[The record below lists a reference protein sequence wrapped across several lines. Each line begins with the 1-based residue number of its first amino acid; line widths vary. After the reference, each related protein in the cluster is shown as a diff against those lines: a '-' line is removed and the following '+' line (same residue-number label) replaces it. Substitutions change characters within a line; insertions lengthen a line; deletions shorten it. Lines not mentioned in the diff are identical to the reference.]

1 MILKCAKVHPVKDLL
16 GPSLTNVLLCHHDKI
31 WLQNCPSEFKPVI
44 HRRCVDD
51 TFLHFRS
58 KHHIEKLKNYLNRQ
72 HKNIRFTSQTE
83 NENSISF
90 LDIKLSWD
98 NNWLMT
104 SVYRKPT
111 ISGVLTTQR
120 FISIWESVSYMEMY
134 CWGLNNMSKQ
144 GCSKAKKAY
153 FNFLIVGSLSSK
165 GLELY
170 VCICIENIR
179 NEHKLFLQRR
189 FFDLS
194 YTFETKSCNVFQ
206 LA

>member
-1 MILKCAKVHPVKDLL
+1 MILKCAKVHPVKDSLE
-16 GPSLTNVLLCHHDKI
+16 PSLTNVLLCYHDKI

-44 HRRCVDD
+44 HRRYVDN
-51 TFLHFRS
+51 TFLLFRS
-58 KHHIEKLKNYLNRQ
+58 KHHIEKFKNYLNRQ
-72 HKNIRFTSQTE
+72 HKNIKFTSETE

-90 LDIKLSWD
+90 LDIKITWD
-98 NNWLMT
+98 NNWPMT
-104 SVYRKPT
+104 SLYRKPT

-120 FISIWESVSYMEMY
+120 FISIWESVPYMEMY

-144 GCSKAKKAY
+144 DCSKAKKAC

-179 NEHKLFLQRR
+179 NKHKLFLQRR
-189 FFDLS
+189 FYDLS
-194 YTFETKSCNVFQ
+194 HTF
-206 LA
+206 

>member
-1 MILKCAKVHPVKDLL
+1 MILKYAKVHPIKDLL
-16 GPSLTNVLLCHHDKI
+16 GPSLTNVLLCYHDKI
-31 WLQNCPSEFKPVI
+31 WLQNCPAEFKPVI

-51 TFLHFRS
+51 TFLLFRS
-58 KHHIEKLKNYLNRQ
+58 KHHIEKLKHYLNRQ
-72 HKNIRFTSQTE
+72 HKNIKFTSQTE

-90 LDIKLSWD
+90 LDIKVSWD
-98 NNWLMT
+98 NNLLMT

-144 GCSKAKKAY
+144 DCSKPKKAY
-153 FNFLIVGSLSSK
+153 FKFLIVGSLSSK
-165 GLELY
+165 GVELY
-170 VCICIENIR
+170 VCICIKNIR
-179 NEHKLFLQRR
+179 NEHKLFLQIR

-194 YTFETKSCNVFQ
+194 HNF
-206 LA
+206 